1 MPRFARA
8 GPYWNGFDAH
18 SSFVDFP
25 WLQTGNNRRNP
36 AVTNRGYLVP
46 VNAKSRLAKEKK
58 MNKKLKIGL
67 AALALIGT
75 PLTYN
80 MVMAQQT
87 GTPSAAAKAFDYSKV
102 FIQKLATA
110 LGIDQAKLEA
120 AIKTAGNATVDE
132 ALKNQDITKDQATRM
147 KAQVASGGLGL
158 WGRDGRDGAPGMGMG
173 GRGGAQMGNRPDGA
187 GRGMGNGMMGGGMMG
202 AGISQIAL
210 LESAAKAL
218 NLSIT
223 QLDTEL
229 RSGKT
234 LTEIATAQKVSL
246 ETVKN
251 AVLGSLKTQLAA
263 AVKAGS
269 LTQAQ
274 ADQILK
280 NAETDT
286 NFGLHFGGRGPRR

>member
-1 MPRFARA
+1 
-8 GPYWNGFDAH
+8 
-18 SSFVDFP
+18 
-25 WLQTGNNRRNP
+25 
-36 AVTNRGYLVP
+36 
-46 VNAKSRLAKEKK
+46 

-67 AALALIGT
+67 ASLALIAT

-80 MVMAQQT
+80 LVMAQT
-87 GTPSAAAKAFDYSKV
+87 TNSTSAVAQALDYSKV
-102 FIQKLATA
+102 FVKNLAAA

-132 ALKNQDITKDQATRM
+132 QLKNQDITKDQATQL
-147 KAQVASGGLGL
+147 KAKIAQGGLGV
-158 WGRDGRDGAPGMGMG
+158 WGRGGRDGIMGGRGGAPGMGMG
-173 GRGGAQMGNRPDGA
+173 GRDGA
-187 GRGMGNGMMGGGMMG
+187 PGMMGGKMG

-246 ETVKN
+246 ETVKS
-251 AVLGSLKTQLAA
+251 AVLATLKTQLAA
-263 AVKAGS
+263 AVKAGN

-274 ADQILK
+274 ADQIYK
-280 NAETDT
+280 NAEADTD
-286 NFGLHFGGRGPRR
+286 FGLHFGGRGGGMGPRR

>member
-1 MPRFARA
+1 
-8 GPYWNGFDAH
+8 
-18 SSFVDFP
+18 
-25 WLQTGNNRRNP
+25 
-36 AVTNRGYLVP
+36 
-46 VNAKSRLAKEKK
+46 

-67 AALALIGT
+67 AAIALIGT

-80 MVMAQQT
+80 LVMAQQT

-132 ALKNQDITKDQATRM
+132 ALKNQDITKDQAARM
-147 KAQVASGGLGL
+147 KARVASGGLGM
-158 WGRDGRDGAPGMGMG
+158 WARDGAPRMGMG
-173 GRGGAQMGNRPDGA
+173 GRDGTSGVNRPDGF
-187 GRGMGNGMMGGGMMG
+187 GRGAPGMMGGGMMG
-202 AGISQIAL
+202 AGISHIAL

-234 LTEIATAQKVSL
+234 LTEIASTQKVNL

-251 AVLGSLKTQLAA
+251 AVLGTLKTELAA

-274 ADQILK
+274 SDQILK
-280 NAETDT
+280 NAETDA
-286 NFGLHFGGRGPRR
+286 NFGLRYGGRGPRR

>member
-1 MPRFARA
+1 
-8 GPYWNGFDAH
+8 
-18 SSFVDFP
+18 
-25 WLQTGNNRRNP
+25 
-36 AVTNRGYLVP
+36 
-46 VNAKSRLAKEKK
+46 

-67 AALALIGT
+67 ASLALIAT

-80 MVMAQQT
+80 LVMAQTT
-87 GTPSAAAKAFDYSKV
+87 GTPSAAAQAFDYSKV
-102 FIQKLATA
+102 FVQKLAVA

-120 AIKTAGNATVDE
+120 AIKTAGNATVDD
-132 ALKNQDITKDQATRM
+132 ALKNQSITKDQATQM
-147 KAQVASGGLGL
+147 KARVASGEFGV
-158 WGRDGRDGAPGMGMG
+158 WGRGGRGGGAPGMGMG
-173 GRGGAQMGNRPDGA
+173 GRDGA
-187 GRGMGNGMMGGGMMG
+187 GMGMNGRDGAPGKMG

-218 NLSIT
+218 NLSIS

-229 RSGKT
+229 RAGKT
-234 LTEIATAQKVSL
+234 LTEIAAAQKVSL

-251 AVLGSLKTQLAA
+251 AVIATLKTQLAA

-274 ADQILK
+274 SDQILK
-280 NAETDT
+280 NAEADT

>member
-1 MPRFARA
+1 
-8 GPYWNGFDAH
+8 
-18 SSFVDFP
+18 
-25 WLQTGNNRRNP
+25 
-36 AVTNRGYLVP
+36 
-46 VNAKSRLAKEKK
+46 

-67 AALALIGT
+67 AAIALVAT

-80 MVMAQQT
+80 MVMAQTT
-87 GTPSAAAKAFDYSKV
+87 GTPSAVAQALDYSKV
-102 FIQKLATA
+102 FVQKLASA

-132 ALKNQDITKDQATRM
+132 QLKNQDITKDQATQL
-147 KAQVASGGLGL
+147 KAKIAQGGLGV
-158 WGRDGRDGAPGMGMG
+158 WGRGGRDGGAMGMGGRGGAPGMGMG
-173 GRGGAQMGNRPDGA
+173 GRDGA
-187 GRGMGNGMMGGGMMG
+187 PGMMGGKMG

-210 LESAAKAL
+210 LETAAKAL

-246 ETVKN
+246 ETVKS
-251 AVLGSLKTQLAA
+251 AVLANLKTQLAA

-274 ADQILK
+274 SDQIYK
-280 NAETDT
+280 NAEADT
-286 NFGLHFGGRGPRR
+286 NFGLHFGGRGGGFGPGR

>member
-1 MPRFARA
+1 
-8 GPYWNGFDAH
+8 
-18 SSFVDFP
+18 
-25 WLQTGNNRRNP
+25 
-36 AVTNRGYLVP
+36 
-46 VNAKSRLAKEKK
+46 
-58 MNKKLKIGL
+58 MNQKLKIGL
-67 AALALIGT
+67 ASLALIAT

-80 MVMAQQT
+80 LVMAQTT
-87 GTPSAAAKAFDYSKV
+87 GTPSAAAQAFDYSKIFV
-102 FIQKLATA
+102 QKLAAA

-132 ALKNQDITKDQATRM
+132 ALKNQSITQDQATQM
-147 KAQVASGGLGL
+147 KARVASGEFGV
-158 WGRDGRDGAPGMGMG
+158 WEHAGRGGMMGGRGGAPGMGMG
-173 GRGGAQMGNRPDGA
+173 GRDGA
-187 GRGMGNGMMGGGMMG
+187 PGMMGGKMG
-202 AGISQIAL
+202 ADISQIAL

-229 RSGKT
+229 RGGKT

-251 AVLGSLKTQLAA
+251 AVLASLKTQLAA

-274 ADQILK
+274 SDQIYK
-280 NAETDT
+280 NAEADT
-286 NFGLHFGGRGPRR
+286 NFGLHFGGRGGGFGPGR

>member
-1 MPRFARA
+1 MGLIPIPVFL
-8 GPYWNGFDAH
+8 H
-18 SSFVDFP
+18 L
-25 WLQTGNNRRNP
+25 WLQTGNSARNP

-46 VNAKSRLAKEKK
+46 VNAELRLAKEKN
-58 MNKKLKIGL
+58 MNQKLKIGL
-67 AALALIGT
+67 AAIALIGT

-102 FIQKLATA
+102 FIQKLAAA

-120 AIKTAGNATVDE
+120 AIKTAGNNTVDE
-132 ALKNQDITKDQATRM
+132 ALKNQDITKAQGTQM
-147 KAQVASGGLGL
+147 KARVASGEFGV
-158 WGRDGRDGAPGMGMG
+158 WGRDGDGRGGMGMG
-173 GRGGAQMGNRPDGA
+173 GRDGSNQMGNRPDGN
-187 GRGMGNGMMGGGMMG
+187 GRDGWGMMDGDILDTK
-202 AGISQIAL
+202 ISQVAL

-234 LTEIATAQKVSL
+234 LSEIATAQKVSL

-251 AVLGSLKTQLAA
+251 AVLATLKTQLAA

-274 ADQILK
+274 SDQILK
-280 NAETDT
+280 NAETDA
-286 NFGLHFGGRGPRR
+286 NFGLHFGGRGGGFGPKR

>member
-1 MPRFARA
+1 
-8 GPYWNGFDAH
+8 
-18 SSFVDFP
+18 
-25 WLQTGNNRRNP
+25 
-36 AVTNRGYLVP
+36 
-46 VNAKSRLAKEKK
+46 

-67 AALALIGT
+67 ASLALIAT

-80 MVMAQQT
+80 MVMAQTT
-87 GTPSAAAKAFDYSKV
+87 GTQSAAAKAFDYSKIFV
-102 FIQKLATA
+102 QKLATA

-120 AIKTAGNATVDE
+120 AIKTAGNATVDD
-132 ALKNQDITKDQATRM
+132 ALKNQSITQDQATKM
-147 KAQVASGGLGL
+147 KARVASGEFGV
-158 WGRDGRDGAPGMGMG
+158 WGRGGRDGGAPGMGGRNGAPGTGGRDGAPGMMG
-173 GRGGAQMGNRPDGA
+173 GK
-187 GRGMGNGMMGGGMMG
+187 MG

-210 LESAAKAL
+210 LETAAKAL

-234 LTEIATAQKVSL
+234 LTEIATTQKVSL

-251 AVLGSLKTQLAA
+251 AVLASLKTQLAA

-274 ADQILK
+274 SDQIYK
-280 NAETDT
+280 NAEADT
-286 NFGLHFGGRGPRR
+286 NFGLHFGGRGGGMGPRR